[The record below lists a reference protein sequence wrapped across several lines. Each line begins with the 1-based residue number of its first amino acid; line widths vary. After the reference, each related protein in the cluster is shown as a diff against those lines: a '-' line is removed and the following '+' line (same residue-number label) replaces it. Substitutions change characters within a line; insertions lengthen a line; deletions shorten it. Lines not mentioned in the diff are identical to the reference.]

1 MPKRQAK
8 ITHRIPKKTKQ
19 KSRFSLPSFSIPTF
33 NVPLGFVF
41 LFLFLALTLELFKT
55 PYATANQIPSDSQ
68 MPTLYATALMT
79 TPSPTP
85 DMTIPLAENLEQSL
99 QEQQEAA
106 SEAAGI
112 VDEEYC
118 IEVPVVT
125 YHHIQPLDMAE
136 RLGHKVL
143 TVDSVI
149 FEDQISYL
157 LENGYTA
164 LDVYDLVYALQNR
177 TTLPEKSIIITI
189 DDGYDDNYTY
199 AFMLAKKYEVVMNFM
214 IPTGLIGKSGYMQWE
229 HLQELMD
236 SPYASIYNHTTSHAP
251 LGYITKD
258 KIEEEIITANEQLAV
273 NLGLENR
280 IVTYPFGSYDTEAIT
295 TLQELG
301 MTAAFTTDD
310 GRKHCRSTM
319 MRLPRIRIG
328 NAPMQSYGF

>member
-8 ITHRIPKKTKQ
+8 ATKSTSPKVTQNKM
-19 KSRFSLPSFSIPTF
+19 FSLPKIGVPMSF
-33 NVPLGFVF
+33 VL
-41 LFLFLALTLELFKT
+41 LLLFLALVIELFKT
-55 PYATANQIPSDSQ
+55 PYATANQFPTTPQ
-68 MPTLYATALMT
+68 MPVLYASTLLT

-85 DMTIPLAENLEQSL
+85 DMTIPLADNLEQSM
-99 QEQQEAA
+99 QKQTASA
-106 SEAAGI
+106 SEAADLI
-112 VDEEYC
+112 NEDYC

-136 RLGHKVL
+136 RLGHRVL
-143 TVDSVI
+143 TIDNVM

-157 LENGYTA
+157 VENGYTT
-164 LDVYDLVYALQNR
+164 LDVYDLVYALENR

-214 IPTGLIGKSGYMQWE
+214 ISTGLIGKSGYMQWE
-229 HLQELMD
+229 HLQELNE
-236 SPYASIYNHTTSHAP
+236 SPYASIYNHTTTHAP

-273 NLGLENR
+273 NLGLENK
-280 IVTYPFGSYDTEAIT
+280 IITYPYGSYDTEAIE
-295 TLQELG
+295 TLKELG
-301 MTAAFTTDD
+301 MTAAFTTDN
-310 GRKHCRSTM
+310 GRTHCRSTIM
-319 MRLPRIRIG
+319 NLPRIRIG